1 MRQMSSA
8 WMMGTVSGRLFG
20 NGKCGDDHAGAI
32 DPGQLV
38 TMEVDL
44 NAGTLRFWVDGKPHG
59 PGWTSGVAGPLRW
72 AVHLHGRPGVAG
84 SVEIWPTTCGSDSS
98 GCSDSSGS
106 SDSSG
111 ISNSSGSSGSSDSSG
126 SSGSDS
132 NSEQ

>member
-44 NAGTLRFWVDGKPHG
+44 NAGTLRFWVDGKAHG
-59 PGWTSGVAGPLRW
+59 PGWTSGVTGPLRW
-72 AVHLHGRPGVAG
+72 AFTCNDVGESVAI
-84 SVEIWPTTCGSDSS
+84 VPTPELD
-98 GCSDSSGS
+98 
-106 SDSSG
+106 
-111 ISNSSGSSGSSDSSG
+111 
-126 SSGSDS
+126 
-132 NSEQ
+132 